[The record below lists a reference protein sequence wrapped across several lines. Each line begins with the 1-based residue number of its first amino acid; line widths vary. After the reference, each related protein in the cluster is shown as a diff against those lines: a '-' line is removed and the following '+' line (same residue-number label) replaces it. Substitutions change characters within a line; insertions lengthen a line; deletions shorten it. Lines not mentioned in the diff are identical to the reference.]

1 MGKIVKQKD
10 GNRTSKWKKKNNKK
24 VNEDWPHIAQKMKFS
39 FNDFFS
45 KCDKIRKKMRTWSY
59 LLMKSW
65 KENFIFGAV
74 CYFQWGIYRHLLFK
88 LSLTELFLGSRYFKR
103 AKESEGNI
111 IKRTENVKN
120 MDFQTIENIYLWQK
134 TFIHEVVNPWKI
146 TILLH

>member
-24 VNEDWPHIAQKMKFS
+24 VNEDWPDIAQKMKFS

-59 LLMKSW
+59 LLMKSL
-65 KENFIFGAV
+65 KETFIFGAV

>member
-10 GNRTSKWKKKNNKK
+10 GNRTSKWKKNNKK
-24 VNEDWPHIAQKMKFS
+24 VNEDWPDIAQKMKFS

-45 KCDKIRKKMRTWSY
+45 KCDKIRKKMRTCSH
-59 LLMKSW
+59 LLMKSL
-65 KENFIFGAV
+65 KRNFIFGAV
-74 CYFQWGIYRHLLFK
+74 CYFQWGIYRHWLFK
-88 LSLTELFLGSRYFKR
+88 LSLGELFLGSRYFKR

-120 MDFQTIENIYLWQK
+120 MDFQTIENTYLWQK